1 VGTGFLVR
9 EGVVMTN
16 RHVIDDLNRA
26 VEPKK
31 LPESEM
37 FLLFIV
43 FRAIGKLQQLAIT
56 PRKIRATYTV
66 RDGRLDIGF
75 IRFNVVHP
83 QHFHDVEPVE
93 LDDPASIRVSEEI
106 AVFGYPHGNALLEKD
121 GRVNRWGPVVQQGW
135 ISGISPYESFGPPE
149 EFLLDVRVAHGI
161 SGAPVFRPRTGT
173 VCGVL
178 HSGIGTRRDNADV
191 ALTTTA
197 FAQPISD
204 TSLANWLA
212 EFDRELHSTD

>member
-1 VGTGFLVR
+1 LIEPAVLGRLRKGVCAVGYLPTPPSVYEWNSGIAGLFTVVGTGFLVR

-66 RDGRLDIGF
+66 RDGRSISDSF
-75 IRFNVVHP
+75 
-83 QHFHDVEPVE
+83 
-93 LDDPASIRVSEEI
+93 ASMWFTPNIFTMS
-106 AVFGYPHGNALLEKD
+106 
-121 GRVNRWGPVVQQGW
+121 NRWSLT
-135 ISGISPYESFGPPE
+135 ILLLFGC
-149 EFLLDVRVAHGI
+149 
-161 SGAPVFRPRTGT
+161 PRRSRSS
-173 VCGVL
+173 V
-178 HSGIGTRRDNADV
+178 IR
-191 ALTTTA
+191 TA
-197 FAQPISD
+197 TPCSK
-204 TSLANWLA
+204 
-212 EFDRELHSTD
+212 RTDE